1 MIMNDTQTLNRI
13 VIQGVP
19 GAFHEI
25 AARHFYSEKG
35 LMIKSANTFDELV
48 GLVEKGKVDG
58 GIMAIENSIA
68 GSLLYNYQLLSQ
80 SSLKIIGEI
89 YLRIKHNLMV
99 LPGVAFEDL
108 KEVYSHPMA
117 IAQCREYFKN
127 YPKIKLISAEDTA
140 LSAKRVQDKKWKQAG
155 AIASK
160 LSAHL
165 YGLEMLAEGI
175 ETNKKNYTRFL
186 ILDRGSEAV
195 NSDSP
200 VDKVSI
206 CFTLKHEI
214 GSLHRVLKELA
225 LHQTNLTKIE
235 SSPIL
240 GREWQYLFFI
250 DFVFD
255 AKVNPK
261 KVIESIQPLTSQ
273 LKVLGQYPKGMHYE
287 N

>member
-1 MIMNDTQTLNRI
+1 MNNTQALNRI
-13 VIQGVP
+13 VIQGIP

-25 AARHFYSEKG
+25 AARYFYADKG
-35 LMIKSANTFDELV
+35 LLIKAAHTFDELV
-48 GLVEKGKVDG
+48 DLVEKEKVDG

-80 SSLKIIGEI
+80 SSLKIVGEI

-99 LPGVAFEDL
+99 NPGVAFEDL
-108 KEVYSHPMA
+108 REVHSHPMA

-127 YPKIKLISAEDTA
+127 YPQIKLISAEDTA
-140 LSAKRVQDKKWKQAG
+140 LSAKRVQEKKWKHTG
-155 AIASK
+155 AIASS
-160 LSAHL
+160 LSARL

-186 ILDRGSEAV
+186 ILNQQPVV
-195 NSDSP
+195 NADHAI
-200 VDKVSI
+200 DKVSI
-206 CFTLKHEI
+206 CFKVKHSV

-225 LHQTNLTKIE
+225 SHQANLTKIE

-240 GREWQYLFFI
+240 GSEWQYLFFI
-250 DFVFD
+250 DFVID
-255 AKVNPK
+255 ANVNSN
-261 KVIESIQPLTSQ
+261 KVIESIRPLTSQ
-273 LKVLGQYPKGMHYE
+273 LKVLGQYPKGTHYE